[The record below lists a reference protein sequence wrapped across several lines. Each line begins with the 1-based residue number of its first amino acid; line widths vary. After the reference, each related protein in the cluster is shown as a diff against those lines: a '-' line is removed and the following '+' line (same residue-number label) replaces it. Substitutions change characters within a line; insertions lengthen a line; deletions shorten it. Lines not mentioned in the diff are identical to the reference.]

1 MDLTHV
7 LISFAAG
14 LLTFFSP
21 CAFAM
26 FPAYIAYLLNLR
38 PTKSPLISGLIVGVL
53 ASLSVS
59 LVFLVVG
66 ILSSL
71 IIMELMAMHY
81 YIQIG
86 LALLLILL
94 GMILLL
100 GRKIFLPLNVSFLRR
115 RRGFYSLSIIYG
127 IAYAL
132 ASLSCSFPVFLVVVI
147 SSAIER
153 GLIVAFISFLAYT
166 LGLVVPMVLV
176 AVVTVLSKELVMS
189 MYKKIVKYIER
200 TSGVL
205 LIIAGLYIL
214 IQYLQG

>member
-26 FPAYIAYLLNLR
+26 FPAYIAYLLNVR
-38 PTKSPLISGLIVGVL
+38 PTKSPLASGLIVGTL
-53 ASLSVS
+53 TSLSVS

-71 IIMELMAMHY
+71 IIMELMGMHY

-86 LALLLILL
+86 LALLLIVL
-94 GMILLL
+94 GIVLLL
-100 GRKIFLPLNVSFLRR
+100 GGKVFLPLNVSFLRR
-115 RRGFYSLSIIYG
+115 RGSFYSLSIMYG
-127 IAYAL
+127 VAYAL
-132 ASLSCSFPVFLVVVI
+132 ASLSCSFPVFLAVVV

-153 GLIVAFISFLAYT
+153 GLIVALVSFLAYT

-176 AVVTVLSKELVMS
+176 AVVTVLSKELVLS
-189 MYKKIVKYIER
+189 MYKKIAKYIER
-200 TSGVL
+200 ISGVL
-205 LIIAGLYIL
+205 LVIAGLYIL
-214 IQYLQG
+214 FQYL

>member
-26 FPAYIAYLLNLR
+26 FPAYIAYLLNVR
-38 PTKSPLISGLIVGVL
+38 PTKSPLASGLIIGTL

-86 LALLLILL
+86 LALLLIVL
-94 GMILLL
+94 GIVLLL
-100 GRKIFLPLNVSFLRR
+100 GGKVFLPLNVSFLRR
-115 RRGFYSLSIIYG
+115 RGSFYSLSIMYG
-127 IAYAL
+127 VAYAL
-132 ASLSCSFPVFLVVVI
+132 ASLSCSFPVFLAVVV

-153 GLIVAFISFLAYT
+153 GLIVALVSFLAYT

-176 AVVTVLSKELVMS
+176 AVVTVLSKELVLS
-189 MYKKIVKYIER
+189 MYKKIAKYIER
-200 TSGVL
+200 VSGVL
-205 LIIAGLYIL
+205 LVVAGLYIL
-214 IQYLQG
+214 SQYL